1 MGGHRCHAGVRDYTV
16 YVSQNG
22 GPFTLFIQN
31 TTDTSRVLNGV
42 VGSTYRFYSIARD
55 RAGNIEGAKTLAEA
69 TVTIVSVVTP
79 PPVPGNMSGSGFV
92 EPAGTKWHFVFG
104 AGAGTSSL
112 QVWANGPGKRFIATS
127 ASALFLDTSNVRL
140 SGTGTWNGV
149 GGYTFEATASER
161 GEPGKNNDRF
171 SFVIGS
177 GGNII
182 ATADAT
188 LAGGN
193 IQSKR

>member
-1 MGGHRCHAGVRDYTV
+1 M
-16 YVSQNG
+16 SQNG

-31 TTDTSRVLNGV
+31 TTATSRVLNGV
-42 VGSTYRFYSIARD
+42 VGSTYAFYSIARD
-55 RAGNIEGAKTLAEA
+55 RAGNTEGAKTLAEA

-149 GGYTFEATASER
+149 GEKDVRS
-161 GEPGKNNDRF
+161 DRQRARRARQEQRPLL
-171 SFVIGS
+171 VRDQGS
-177 GGNII
+177 GREHHSPPLTVS
-182 ATADAT
+182 AR
-188 LAGGN
+188 GGEHSE
-193 IQSKR
+193 SKR